1 MGSIQQ
7 EIAVLKS
14 AYGVSLLS
22 MFAAV
27 PWWLWLLQLITIGLT
42 QMLYF
47 VLMTGVAGGTTLSIS
62 EVALGNA
69 LQAVTYS
76 TVFAV
81 CSIPGDE
88 KHSATLPLLMNTP
101 TKLHSVIIGKSL
113 FHIAAGMMT
122 VVVSLAFAALVFGVS
137 FAQVDVLSLTM
148 VVLVTTYAMTGFGL
162 MLSSIGIYM
171 RSSILLASFFLY
183 IGLIFCGVNFPVS
196 HLPSFLQP
204 ISAVLPMTYGVHSL
218 RMAVEGAAVF
228 EIAQDLVLMLVIG
241 SIMLLIGF
249 LMLRLFER
257 LARIKGSYE
266 MF

>member
-1 MGSIQQ
+1 MGFIRQ
-7 EIAVLKS
+7 EVTVLKS
-14 AYGVSLLS
+14 ASGVSLRSL
-22 MFAAV
+22 FAAV
-27 PWWLWLLQLITIGLT
+27 PWWLWLIQLVTIGLT
-42 QMLYF
+42 QMIYF
-47 VLMTGVAGGTTLSIS
+47 VLMTSVAGDTTMSIS

-88 KHSATLPLLMNTP
+88 KHSGTLPLVMNAP

-113 FHIAAGMMT
+113 FHIAAGMIT
-122 VVVSLAFAALVFGVS
+122 VVISLAFAALVFGVS
-137 FAQVDVLSLTM
+137 FAEVDALSLSM
-148 VVLVTTYAMTGFGL
+148 VILITTFAMTGFGL

-171 RSSILLASFFLY
+171 RSSILLASLFLY

-196 HLPSFLQP
+196 QLPSFLQP

-218 RMAVEGAAVF
+218 RMAIEGAAV
-228 EIAQDLVLMLVIG
+228 IDIVQDLAMMLVIG
-241 SIMLLIGF
+241 SIMLIVGL

-257 LARIKGSYE
+257 LARVKGSLE

>member
-1 MGSIQQ
+1 MWSVRQ
-7 EIAVLKS
+7 EITVLKS
-14 AYGVSLLS
+14 ASDVALRS

-27 PWWLWLLQLITIGLT
+27 PWWLWAIQLITMGLT

-47 VLMTGVAGGTTLSIS
+47 VLMTGVAGDTILSIS

-101 TKLHSVIIGKSL
+101 TKLRSIILGKSL

-122 VVVSLAFAALVFGVS
+122 VVVSLSFAAIVFGVS
-137 FAQVDVLSLTM
+137 FTRVDFLSLSM
-148 VVLVTTYAMTGFGL
+148 VVIVTTYAMTGFGL

-183 IGLIFCGVNFPVS
+183 IGLILCGVNFPVS
-196 HLPSFLQP
+196 QLPSFLQP
-204 ISAVLPMTYGVHSL
+204 VSAVLPMTYGVHSL
-218 RMAVEGAAVF
+218 RLAVEGAAIF
-228 EIAQDLVLMLVIG
+228 DIAQDLVLMLVIG
-241 SIMLLIGF
+241 SLMLLISF
-249 LMLRLFER
+249 FMLRLFER
-257 LARIKGSYE
+257 LARNKGSYE